1 MTWCAG
7 LRKTSD
13 EEASAPM
20 AGSPASSGGGSSR
33 EGGGAYCDFLGLPG
47 TPGGPPG
54 SAPRPAIAVASE
66 AEASALLGVTKAHL
80 DAEMLPAA
88 ELVVDVQCGE
98 AACGEDE
105 EEAVPVAKKR
115 KTVRFSMPLA
125 GL

>member
-1 MTWCAG
+1 
-7 LRKTSD
+7 
-13 EEASAPM
+13 M

-33 EGGGAYCDFLGLPG
+33 EGGGAYCDFLGLLG
-47 TPGGPPG
+47 TPSGPPG
-54 SAPRPAIAVASE
+54 SAPRPAIAAASE

-105 EEAVPVAKKR
+105 EEAVPVPVAKKR
-115 KTVRFSMPLA
+115 KTVRFSLPLA